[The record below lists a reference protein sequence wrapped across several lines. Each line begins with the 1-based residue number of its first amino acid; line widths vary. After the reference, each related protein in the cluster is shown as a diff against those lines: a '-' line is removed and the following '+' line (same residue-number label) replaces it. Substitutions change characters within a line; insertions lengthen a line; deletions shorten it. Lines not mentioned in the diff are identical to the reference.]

1 MFYFSYWL
9 CSILLMQQITLLNVI
24 VGQGGTMSGHYT
36 GTQIGLSELIG
47 SFRSNL
53 KFSTEIGQKNGT
65 KIFFHLDENRKSD
78 STNSQIL
85 VNF

>member
-1 MFYFSYWL
+1 
-9 CSILLMQQITLLNVI
+9 
-24 VGQGGTMSGHYT
+24 MSGHYT

-53 KFSTEIGQKNGT
+53 KFSAEIGQKKWNKKNFLFG
-65 KIFFHLDENRKSD
+65 RKSEVRLSEFSD
-78 STNSQIL
+78 VV

>member
-1 MFYFSYWL
+1 
-9 CSILLMQQITLLNVI
+9 
-24 VGQGGTMSGHYT
+24 MSGHYT

-53 KFSTEIGQKNGT
+53 KFSAEIEQKKRKKKN
-65 KIFFHLDENRKSD
+65 FFLDKNRKSD

>member
-1 MFYFSYWL
+1 
-9 CSILLMQQITLLNVI
+9 
-24 VGQGGTMSGHYT
+24 MSSHYT
-36 GTQIGLSELIG
+36 ETQIGLSELIG

-53 KFSTEIGQKNGT
+53 KFSAEIEQK
-65 KIFFHLDENRKSD
+65 KWKKKKFILDENRKSD